1 MVAEGS
7 DPRDP
12 RSPRVIVR
20 HATLADAFVL
30 EEFDLDGDAS
40 PWLDEVREIV
50 GGLVAWRNDTAQ
62 AHVDRRVVVG
72 EEAGE
77 IVAVTA
83 DECLEDESGRVLA
96 EHRYLM
102 VVAVRADRR
111 RSGAARLVT
120 ESLFAMMKSEGTRSV
135 RWLVHPSNL
144 ASVAFSRTVF
154 PEADET
160 YPPEDRPYAS
170 FVLTM

>member
-1 MVAEGS
+1 M
-7 DPRDP
+7 
-12 RSPRVIVR
+12 ILR
-20 HATLADAFVL
+20 HATLPDSPFL
-30 EEFDLDGDAS
+30 EEFDLGGHGS

-50 GGLVAWRNDTAQ
+50 GGLVAWRDEITQ
-62 AHVDRRVVVG
+62 SKLDRRVVVG

-83 DECLEDESGRVLA
+83 DEYLEDESGRVLA

-120 ESLFAMMKSEGTRSV
+120 ESLFAMMQSEGTRTV

-144 ASVAFSRTVF
+144 ASVAFSRSVF
-154 PEADET
+154 PEVDET
-160 YPPEDRPYAS
+160 YPPEDRPYAA
-170 FVLTM
+170 FTLTL

>member
-1 MVAEGS
+1 
-7 DPRDP
+7 
-12 RSPRVIVR
+12 VILR
-20 HATLADAFVL
+20 QATLADASVL
-30 EEFDLDGDAS
+30 AEFDLGGDAS
-40 PWLDEVREIV
+40 SWLDEVREIV
-50 GGLVAWRNDTAQ
+50 GGLVAWCNDTAQ
-62 AHVDRRVVVG
+62 SHLGRRVLVG

-120 ESLFAMMKSEGTRSV
+120 ESLFAMMQSEGTRTV
-135 RWLVHPSNL
+135 RWLVHPSNH
-144 ASVAFSRTVF
+144 ASVAFSRSVF

-160 YPPEDRPYAS
+160 YPPEDRPYAAFS
-170 FVLTM
+170 LTL

>member
-1 MVAEGS
+1 M
-7 DPRDP
+7 
-12 RSPRVIVR
+12 IVR

-77 IVAVTA
+77 
-83 DECLEDESGRVLA
+83 
-96 EHRYLM
+96 
-102 VVAVRADRR
+102 
-111 RSGAARLVT
+111 
-120 ESLFAMMKSEGTRSV
+120 
-135 RWLVHPSNL
+135 
-144 ASVAFSRTVF
+144 
-154 PEADET
+154 
-160 YPPEDRPYAS
+160 
-170 FVLTM
+170 